1 MVGIVKRRD
10 YCEFL
15 IGTQVNYTCTYFA
28 DHTNK
33 FSHDAVRAYLK
44 RDQIG
49 SKDIWKQAQGDIIV
63 SANGYLVFDDTVADK
78 NDSKKIALVRRQWS
92 GNSKRVIRGI
102 GMVNCVY
109 VNPELNLFWIIDF
122 RLYDIDGDG
131 KTKLDHVQD
140 MLDNV
145 VVHKKLLFRTV
156 LMDTWYAKME
166 VMKRIESLGK
176 LYYCPLQHNRQIDDS
191 DEKRPYQ
198 RVDQLIW
205 SDEDLKQGKT
215 VHLKGFPKGH
225 RVKLFRL
232 VISNDRTDYV
242 VTNDRTQDD
251 TAATH
256 TVCGFRW
263 KIEQFHREVKQ
274 ITGLELCQCRL
285 ARSQRN
291 HFGCAVLVWM
301 RLKSIATQTRQ
312 TVYQLKQNLLDDYM
326 HHVLRHP
333 PIKMTFA

>member
-1 MVGIVKRRD
+1 MIGIVKRRD

-28 DHTNK
+28 DHTPK
-33 FSHDAVRAYLK
+33 FSHDAARGYLK
-44 RDQIG
+44 RDKIG
-49 SKDIWKQAQGDIIV
+49 SGDIWKQAQGEIIV
-63 SANGYLVFDDTVADK
+63 SAHGYLVFDDTVADK
-78 NDSKKIALVRRQWS
+78 NHSKQIKLVRRQWS
-92 GNSKRVIRGI
+92 GNSHRVIRGI

-109 VNPELNLFWIIDF
+109 VNPDLNLFWIIDF
-122 RLYDIDGDG
+122 RLYDIEGDG
-131 KTKLDHVQD
+131 KTKLDHLQD
-140 MLDNV
+140 MLNNV
-145 VVHKKLLFRTV
+145 VQHKRLPFVAV

-166 VMKRIESLGK
+166 VMKRIETLGK
-176 LYYCPLQHNRQIDDS
+176 LYYCPLQHNRQVDDS
-191 DEKRPYQ
+191 DDTRPYQ
-198 RVDQLIW
+198 RVDQLTW
-205 SDEDLKQGKT
+205 SDTELIHGKT
-215 VHLKGFPKGH
+215 IHLKGFPKGH

-242 VTNDRTQDD
+242 VTNDMTQDD

-256 TVCGFRW
+256 SVCGFRW

-285 ARSQRN
+285 GRSQRN

-301 RLKSIATQTRQ
+301 RLKSIASQTGQ

-326 HHVLRHP
+326 RAVLRDP
-333 PIKMTFA
+333 PIKMAFA